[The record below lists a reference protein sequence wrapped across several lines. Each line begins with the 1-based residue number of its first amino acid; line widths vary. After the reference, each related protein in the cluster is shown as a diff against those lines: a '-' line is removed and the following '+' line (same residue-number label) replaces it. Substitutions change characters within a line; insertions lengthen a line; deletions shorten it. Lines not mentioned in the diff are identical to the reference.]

1 MAHPILE
8 EGYLRRIEPGM
19 DVCDVVGDKVGTVA
33 HVHRYERPPS
43 EAPPGDPSEAP
54 PGEEILEVKT
64 GFLGLGAHLYVPLS
78 AVQEVLESGV
88 FLGKPKEAFKG
99 VGWYDQPAHLA

>member
-8 EGYLRRIEPGM
+8 QRYLGPIEPGM
-19 DVCDVVGDKVGTVA
+19 EVCDVGGAKVGTVA
-33 HVHRYERPPS
+33 HVHRAVLP
-43 EAPPGDPSEAP
+43 PSEAP

-78 AVQEVLESGV
+78 AVQEVLDAGV
-88 FLGKPKEAFKG
+88 FLGRPKEAFEG
-99 VGWYDQPAHLA
+99 AGWYERPAHLAQLD